1 MIAENAPNEEPFPA
15 ELDLRDSVSLIER
28 GALSAPL
35 DLEPVGS
42 NQLSAGA
49 DILRLRR
56 PLKEDLVNR

>member
-1 MIAENAPNEEPFPA
+1 MIGENAPNEEPFPA
-15 ELDLRDSVSLIER
+15 ELDRRDNVSLIER
-28 GALSAPL
+28 GALSAPP